1 MAGAP
6 ADPVL
11 LAPPMLQW
19 LQHLETARR
28 YSAHTLSAYRRDL
41 QQLVTL
47 AGGLPLADI
56 SSGHLRRYLGQLHAR
71 GMGPRS
77 LARMLASWRGFY
89 QWWAPQAGLP
99 GNPVAGLRAP
109 KAPRGLPKA
118 LSVDQTQALLDHV
131 PGTVGGVAAH
141 LPEAD
146 RLVASRDRAMFELF
160 YSSGLRLSELTG
172 LDVRYLK
179 TAQYESAGWLDLEAG
194 EVNVLGKGGKRR
206 TVPVGEA
213 ARTALAAWL
222 TDRASLAKGTPP
234 PSASGAPAGEATQ
247 ATPPAPS
254 NPADANAL
262 FVGVRGARI
271 APRVVQTQL
280 ARWAQAAGVP
290 AHVHP
295 HVLRHSFA
303 SHVLQS
309 AEDLRAV
316 QEMLGHASIST
327 TQIYTRLDFQHLA
340 KIYDKAHPR
349 AARAAPDDKKTSS

>member
-6 ADPVL
+6 ADTVP

-41 QQLVTL
+41 QQLMTL

-56 SSGHLRRYLGQLHAR
+56 SSGHIRRYLGQLHAR

-141 LPEAD
+141 LSEPD

-179 TAQYESAGWLDLEAG
+179 TAQYESAGWIDLDAA
-194 EVNVLGKGGKRR
+194 EVSVLGKGGKRR

-213 ARTALAAWL
+213 ARTALTAWL
-222 TDRASLAKGTPP
+222 ADRPSLAKDD
-234 PSASGAPAGEATQ
+234 ASQLAA
-247 ATPPAPS
+247 

-271 APRVVQTQL
+271 APRMVQTQL

-340 KIYDKAHPR
+340 KVYDKAHPR